1 MGKPRQ
7 LEFIGKVP
15 KRELQRETTSVES
28 PPKSQ
33 VFQLSTDPQCARPER
48 EPPERR
54 REQPPQLVKARN
66 SSSSYYQK
74 TSSFKRQ
81 WVKKSTHKG
90 ITLLLG

>member
-7 LEFIGKVP
+7 LEFIGKVS

-48 EPPERR
+48 EPPERTG
-54 REQPPQLVKARN
+54 ESSWTASKMKAHLRM
-66 SSSSYYQK
+66 
-74 TSSFKRQ
+74 
-81 WVKKSTHKG
+81 VVTHLK
-90 ITLLLG
+90 